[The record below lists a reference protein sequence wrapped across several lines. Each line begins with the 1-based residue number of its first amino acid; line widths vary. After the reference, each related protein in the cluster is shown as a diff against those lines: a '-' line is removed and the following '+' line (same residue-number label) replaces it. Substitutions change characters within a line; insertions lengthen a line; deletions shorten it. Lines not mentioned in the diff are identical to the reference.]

1 MLQAHESVIVSRDN
15 IAGLFAHEVT
25 RVFHDRLICPEDRLL
40 FYQFLSDN
48 LHDYFK
54 VGNLVT
60 KLGSICIKL
69 KLEWDKNNYKEISQ
83 STCTN
88 VAKWK
93 SLCKQIR
100 DEWNGK
106 KKS

>member
-1 MLQAHESVIVSRDN
+1 VI
-15 IAGLFAHEVT
+15 AHEVT

-69 KLEWDKNNYKEISQ
+69 KLEWDKKEEKSIFWAYQSVVENSGHFMGKQTSYVVPTNN
-83 STCTN
+83 N
-88 VAKWK
+88 
-93 SLCKQIR
+93 
-100 DEWNGK
+100 
-106 KKS
+106 